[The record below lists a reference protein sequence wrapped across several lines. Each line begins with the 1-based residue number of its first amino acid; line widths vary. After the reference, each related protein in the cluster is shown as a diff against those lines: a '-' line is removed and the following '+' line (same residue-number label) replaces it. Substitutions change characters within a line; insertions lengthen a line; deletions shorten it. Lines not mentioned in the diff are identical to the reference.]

1 MRIGWVRSLWVR
13 NFEIFILGTRELG
26 LVKDTPGWTS
36 PISSCAGPPW
46 TSPSSSGVR
55 LKTETMFDFFDLL
68 KSIDFFKNL
77 VRHGPLVNHDDLGMN

>member
-1 MRIGWVRSLWVR
+1 MRR
-13 NFEIFILGTRELG
+13 T
-26 LVKDTPGWTS
+26 
-36 PISSCAGPPW
+36 PPW
-46 TSPSSSGVR
+46 TSPNSSGVR